1 MDSDTLKTFINITAT
16 LTFMLNKREFGKIR
30 QEMHDIDLKREEV
43 IQTSR
48 EIISLSKQVIYAA
61 QRNDLKEAESAIKT
75 IKDKVKKLRKVSINT
90 DTNINAVA
98 FQEYVEAI
106 AFYEFVKNNKVPT
119 RASLN
124 VSAEDYLSGLCDLT
138 GELVRKAIYDVIHK
152 KFGEAEK
159 IKELVHDIYGEFL
172 KLHLR
177 NGELRKKSDSIKW
190 NLKKLEEVMYDISMK
205 GRH

>member
-1 MDSDTLKTFINITAT
+1 
-16 LTFMLNKREFGKIR
+16 MLNKNEFDKIR
-30 QEMHDIDLKREEV
+30 EEMHRLDLQREDV

-48 EIISLSKQVIYAA
+48 DVIHISKQIIYAA
-61 QRNDLKEAESAIKT
+61 QRNEMETAASSIKAIKGK
-75 IKDKVKKLRKVSINT
+75 IKKLKKFRIPN

-106 AFYEFVKNNKVPT
+106 SFYEFVKNKKIPT
-119 RASLN
+119 RQSLG
-124 VSAEDYLSGLCDLT
+124 VPAEDYLSGLCDLT
-138 GELVRKAIYDVIHK
+138 GELVRKAVYDVIHK
-152 KFGEAEK
+152 KFDEAER

>member
-1 MDSDTLKTFINITAT
+1 
-16 LTFMLNKREFGKIR
+16 MLNKKEFNKIR
-30 QEMHDIDLKREEV
+30 EDMHKIDLKREEI

-61 QRNDLKEAESAIKT
+61 QRNDLKEADYAIKK
-75 IKDKVKKLRKVSINT
+75 IKDKIKKLRKVNINA
-90 DTNINAVA
+90 DTNINSVA
-98 FQEYVEAI
+98 FQEYVEAVS
-106 AFYEFVKNNKVPT
+106 FYEFVKNNKIPT
-119 RASLN
+119 RASLG
-124 VSAEDYLSGLCDLT
+124 VTAEDYLSGLCDLT

-152 KFGEAEK
+152 KFDEAEK

-177 NGELRKKSDSIKW
+177 NGDLRKKSDSIKW

>member
-1 MDSDTLKTFINITAT
+1 
-16 LTFMLNKREFGKIR
+16 MLNKREFGKIR

-205 GRH
+205 GSRSNS

>member
-1 MDSDTLKTFINITAT
+1 MINRND
-16 LTFMLNKREFGKIR
+16 FSRIR
-30 QEMHDIDLKREEV
+30 KEMHAADAKREEV
-43 IQTSR
+43 IQLSR
-48 EIISLSKQVIYAA
+48 EIITLSKQIIYAA
-61 QRNDLKEAESAIKT
+61 QRNDLKSADSAIKDVKSRIGKLKK
-75 IKDKVKKLRKVSINT
+75 IKIVT
-90 DTNINAVA
+90 DTNISSVA

-106 AFYEFVKNNKVPT
+106 AFCEFVKNRRIPT
-119 RASLN
+119 KSDLD
-124 VSAEDYLSGLCDLT
+124 VSAEDYLSGICDLT

-152 KFGEAEK
+152 KFDEASK

>member
-1 MDSDTLKTFINITAT
+1 MI
-16 LTFMLNKREFGKIR
+16 NKREFNKIR
-30 QEMHDIDLKREEV
+30 DEMHRLDMKREEI
-43 IQTSR
+43 IQLSR
-48 EIISLSKQVIYAA
+48 EVITLSKQIIYAA
-61 QRNDLKEAESAIKT
+61 QRNDMKDADSAIKK
-75 IKDKVKKLRKVSINT
+75 IKEKVSKLRKANINT
-90 DTNINAVA
+90 DTNINSVA

-106 AFYEFVKNNKVPT
+106 SFYEFVKNKKIPAK
-119 RASLN
+119 ASLG

-152 KFGEAEK
+152 KFDEAAK

-177 NGELRKKSDSIKW
+177 NGELRKKSDAIKW

-205 GRH
+205 GDH

>member
-1 MDSDTLKTFINITAT
+1 
-16 LTFMLNKREFGKIR
+16 MLDKNEFNKIR
-30 QEMHDIDLKREEV
+30 NEMHGLDLKREEV
-43 IQTSR
+43 IETSR
-48 EIISLSKQVIYAA
+48 KIINISKQIIYAV
-61 QRNDLKEAESAIKT
+61 QRNDMQEASNILKNIKT
-75 IKDKVKKLRKVSINT
+75 KIKKLKKIKIPL
-90 DTNINAVA
+90 DTNINSVA

-106 AFYEFVKNNKVPT
+106 AFYEFVKNKKVPT
-119 RASLN
+119 RAKLG
-124 VSAEDYLSGLCDLT
+124 VSAEDYLMGLCDLT

-152 KFGEAEK
+152 KFDEAET

-205 GRH
+205 GRN

>member
-1 MDSDTLKTFINITAT
+1 
-16 LTFMLNKREFGKIR
+16 MLNKAEFNKIR
-30 QEMHDIDLKREEV
+30 QEMHKIDMKREEI

-48 EIISLSKQVIYAA
+48 EIIPLSKQIIYAA
-61 QRNDLKEAESAIKT
+61 QRNDLKSAALTINDIKN
-75 IKDKVKKLRKVSINT
+75 KVKKLKKINITT
-90 DTNINAVA
+90 DTNINSVA

-106 AFYEFVKNNKVPT
+106 AFYEFVKNGRIPT
-119 RASLN
+119 RASLG

-152 KFGEAEK
+152 KFDEAEK

-177 NGELRKKSDSIKW
+177 NTELRKKSDSIKW